1 MKSLLREFDE
11 QAQKAIVVAESLSFD
26 FGHQNVGSEHLLL
39 SILKKD
45 NIVSR
50 KLKDYGI
57 TYDSFRQE
65 VVKIIGVGNSES
77 DYFVYT
83 PLLKKVIENSIILS
97 KEQGNKEVTLECLFL
112 SLLDEGEG
120 VAVRILLSFNV
131 DIDTF
136 YDEINKSKKI
146 RKNKKNLLVD
156 EYGLN
161 LNNEVIANNIDPVI
175 GRENE
180 VQRVIEILCRRTK
193 NNPLLIG
200 DAGVGKTAVIEEI
213 ARKIVDGE
221 VPNKLLNKRVVSV
234 SMASLVSG
242 TKYRGEFEERVT
254 KLLNEIE
261 EVNDVIVF
269 IDEIH
274 TLVGAGGAEGAIDAS
289 NILKPALARGKINVI
304 GATTTEEYKK
314 FIEND
319 KALSR
324 RFQTV
329 IIDEPN
335 NEKVTDILMKL
346 KPIYEKYHKV
356 VIDDEIIKLIVKLS
370 DKYLYNRKNPDKA
383 IDVLDEVCAK
393 VAIKEDEFSKRS
405 NYYKG
410 LLKTIKTLKNNAV
423 LNSKFEEALYLRE
436 EEMKLESCINKL
448 DVKIMKTPKEKK
460 VTKDI
465 VAEVIKSK
473 GRVPVYE
480 ILKPTFVVKE
490 LMDTLKKSVI
500 GQDAAI
506 KVLTD
511 ATRGIIY
518 GYKYD
523 NKPLSFLFVGPTGVG
538 KTLLAKEYHKF
549 LFGNNNIIRLDMSE
563 YREEYSVSKIIGS
576 PPGYVGYENKNNLL
590 EEVKNRPYSVILLDE
605 VEKAHPAVLNLFL
618 QIMDEGMI
626 KDSSGNTF
634 RFDNTIIIMTSNAGA
649 SSQNIGFLNNSSQN
663 KDSLNKYFSL
673 ELLNRIQN
681 IIYFNKL
688 NENDIKLIIE
698 MLFNKFSENV
708 SFDSKKISPELILN
722 VINKSEYEK
731 FGARK
736 LEKIIFSEIE
746 NLLFDDNNSKVAIN

>member
-1 MKSLLREFDE
+1 MFSKFDEEVRKILLNSNKEMSLL
-11 QAQKAIVVAESLSFD
+11 K
-26 FGHQNVGSEHLLL
+26 HPYVGSEHLLL

-131 DIDTF
+131 DVDTF

-423 LNSKFEEALYLRE
+423 LNSKFDEALYLRE

-649 SSQNIGFLNNSSQN
+649 SSQNIGFMNNSSQN

-688 NENDIKLIIE
+688 NGNDIKLITE

-708 SFDSKKISPELILN
+708 SFDSKKISPELIFD

>member
-1 MKSLLREFDE
+1 MFSKFDEEVRKILLNSNKEMSLL
-11 QAQKAIVVAESLSFD
+11 K
-26 FGHQNVGSEHLLL
+26 HPYVGSEHLLL

-335 NEKVTDILMKL
+335 NEKVTEILMKL

-490 LMDTLKKSVI
+490 LLDTLKKSVI

-663 KDSLNKYFSL
+663 KDFLNKYFSL

-688 NENDIKLIIE
+688 NGNDIKLITE

-708 SFDSKKISPELILN
+708 SFDSKKISPELILD

>member
-1 MKSLLREFDE
+1 MFSKFDEEVRKILLNSNKEMSLL
-11 QAQKAIVVAESLSFD
+11 K
-26 FGHQNVGSEHLLL
+26 HPYVGSEHLLL

-708 SFDSKKISPELILN
+708 SFDSKKISPELILD

>member
-1 MKSLLREFDE
+1 MFSKFDEEVRKILLNSNKEMSLL
-11 QAQKAIVVAESLSFD
+11 K
-26 FGHQNVGSEHLLL
+26 HPYVGSEHLLL

-156 EYGLN
+156 EYGRN

-370 DKYLYNRKNPDKA
+370 DKYLYNRKNPDKT

-681 IIYFNKL
+681 IVYFNKL
-688 NENDIKLIIE
+688 NGNDIKLITE

-708 SFDSKKISPELILN
+708 SFDSKKISPELILD

>member
-1 MKSLLREFDE
+1 MFSKFDEEVRKILLNSNKEMSLL
-11 QAQKAIVVAESLSFD
+11 K
-26 FGHQNVGSEHLLL
+26 HPYVGSEHLLL

-605 VEKAHPAVLNLFL
+605 VEKAHPSVLNLFL

-681 IIYFNKL
+681 IVYFNKL
-688 NENDIKLIIE
+688 NGNDIKLITE
-698 MLFNKFSENV
+698 MLFNKFLENV
-708 SFDSKKISPELILN
+708 SFDSKKISPELILD

>member
-1 MKSLLREFDE
+1 MLQPTPWRLCLQLFNKNEKANDAINIAIKC
-11 QAQKAIVVAESLSFD
+11 AQE
-26 FGHQNVGSEHLLL
+26 FGHTYVGSEHLLL
-39 SILKKD
+39 SILKKA

-314 FIEND
+314 FKISCP
-319 KALSR
+319 KMTFSM
-324 RFQTV
+324 V
-329 IIDEPN
+329 II
-335 NEKVTDILMKL
+335 I
-346 KPIYEKYHKV
+346 
-356 VIDDEIIKLIVKLS
+356 
-370 DKYLYNRKNPDKA
+370 
-383 IDVLDEVCAK
+383 CW
-393 VAIKEDEFSKRS
+393 
-405 NYYKG
+405 
-410 LLKTIKTLKNNAV
+410 
-423 LNSKFEEALYLRE
+423 RE
-436 EEMKLESCINKL
+436 N
-448 DVKIMKTPKEKK
+448 
-460 VTKDI
+460 
-465 VAEVIKSK
+465 
-473 GRVPVYE
+473 
-480 ILKPTFVVKE
+480 
-490 LMDTLKKSVI
+490 
-500 GQDAAI
+500 
-506 KVLTD
+506 
-511 ATRGIIY
+511 
-518 GYKYD
+518 
-523 NKPLSFLFVGPTGVG
+523 
-538 KTLLAKEYHKF
+538 
-549 LFGNNNIIRLDMSE
+549 FG
-563 YREEYSVSKIIGS
+563 
-576 PPGYVGYENKNNLL
+576 
-590 EEVKNRPYSVILLDE
+590 
-605 VEKAHPAVLNLFL
+605 
-618 QIMDEGMI
+618 
-626 KDSSGNTF
+626 
-634 RFDNTIIIMTSNAGA
+634 
-649 SSQNIGFLNNSSQN
+649 
-663 KDSLNKYFSL
+663 
-673 ELLNRIQN
+673 
-681 IIYFNKL
+681 
-688 NENDIKLIIE
+688 
-698 MLFNKFSENV
+698 
-708 SFDSKKISPELILN
+708 
-722 VINKSEYEK
+722 
-731 FGARK
+731 
-736 LEKIIFSEIE
+736 
-746 NLLFDDNNSKVAIN
+746 

>member
-1 MKSLLREFDE
+1 MFSKFDEEVRKILLNSNKEMSLL
-11 QAQKAIVVAESLSFD
+11 K
-26 FGHQNVGSEHLLL
+26 HPYVGSEHLLL

-242 TKYRGEFEERVT
+242 TKYRGEFEERLT

-708 SFDSKKISPELILN
+708 SFDSKKISPELILD

>member
-1 MKSLLREFDE
+1 M
-11 QAQKAIVVAESLSFD
+11 
-26 FGHQNVGSEHLLL
+26 
-39 SILKKD
+39 
-45 NIVSR
+45 
-50 KLKDYGI
+50 
-57 TYDSFRQE
+57 
-65 VVKIIGVGNSES
+65 
-77 DYFVYT
+77 
-83 PLLKKVIENSIILS
+83 
-97 KEQGNKEVTLECLFL
+97 
-112 SLLDEGEG
+112 
-120 VAVRILLSFNV
+120 
-131 DIDTF
+131 
-136 YDEINKSKKI
+136 
-146 RKNKKNLLVD
+146 
-156 EYGLN
+156 
-161 LNNEVIANNIDPVI
+161 
-175 GRENE
+175 
-180 VQRVIEILCRRTK
+180 
-193 NNPLLIG
+193 
-200 DAGVGKTAVIEEI
+200 
-213 ARKIVDGE
+213 
-221 VPNKLLNKRVVSV
+221 
-234 SMASLVSG
+234 
-242 TKYRGEFEERVT
+242 
-254 KLLNEIE
+254 NEIE

-436 EEMKLESCINKL
+436 EEMKIESCINKL

-688 NENDIKLIIE
+688 NENDIKLITE

-708 SFDSKKISPELILN
+708 AFDSKKISPELILD

>member
-1 MKSLLREFDE
+1 MFSKFDEEVRKILLNSNKEMSLL
-11 QAQKAIVVAESLSFD
+11 K
-26 FGHQNVGSEHLLL
+26 HPYVGSEHLLL

-708 SFDSKKISPELILN
+708 SFDSKKISPEFILD

>member
-1 MKSLLREFDE
+1 MFSKFDEEVRKILLNSNKEMSLL
-11 QAQKAIVVAESLSFD
+11 K
-26 FGHQNVGSEHLLL
+26 HPYVGSEHLLL

-136 YDEINKSKKI
+136 YNEINKSKKI

-370 DKYLYNRKNPDKA
+370 DKYLYNRKNPDKT

-681 IIYFNKL
+681 IVYFNKL
-688 NENDIKLIIE
+688 NGNDIKLITE

-708 SFDSKKISPELILN
+708 SFDSKKISPELILD

>member
-1 MKSLLREFDE
+1 MFSKFDEEVRKILLNSNKEMSLL
-11 QAQKAIVVAESLSFD
+11 K
-26 FGHQNVGSEHLLL
+26 HPYVGSEHLLL

-605 VEKAHPAVLNLFL
+605 VEKAHPDVLNLFL

-681 IIYFNKL
+681 IVYFNKL
-688 NENDIKLIIE
+688 NGNDIKLITE

-708 SFDSKKISPELILN
+708 SFDSKKISPELILD

>member
-1 MKSLLREFDE
+1 MFSKFDEEVRKILLNSNKEMSLL
-11 QAQKAIVVAESLSFD
+11 K
-26 FGHQNVGSEHLLL
+26 HPYVGSEHLLL

-410 LLKTIKTLKNNAV
+410 FLKTIKTLKNNAV

-708 SFDSKKISPELILN
+708 SFDSKKISPELILD

>member
-1 MKSLLREFDE
+1 MFSKFDEEVRKILLNSNKEMSLL
-11 QAQKAIVVAESLSFD
+11 K
-26 FGHQNVGSEHLLL
+26 HPYVGSEHLLL

-410 LLKTIKTLKNNAV
+410 LLKTIKTLKNSAV

-681 IIYFNKL
+681 IVYFNKL
-688 NENDIKLIIE
+688 NGNDIKLITE

-708 SFDSKKISPELILN
+708 SFDSKKISPELILD
-722 VINKSEYEK
+722 VIDKSEYEK

>member
-1 MKSLLREFDE
+1 MFSKFDEEVRKILLNSNKEMSLL
-11 QAQKAIVVAESLSFD
+11 K
-26 FGHQNVGSEHLLL
+26 HPYVGSEHLLL

-57 TYDSFRQE
+57 TYNSFRQE
-65 VVKIIGVGNSES
+65 IIKIIGVGNVES

-146 RKNKKNLLVD
+146 RKSKKNLLVD

-423 LNSKFEEALYLRE
+423 LNSKFDEALYLRE

-480 ILKPTFVVKE
+480 ILKPTFVIKE
-490 LMDTLKKSVI
+490 LMDTLRKSVI

-506 KVLTD
+506 KVLTE

-688 NENDIKLIIE
+688 NGNDIKLITE

-708 SFDSKKISPELILN
+708 SFDSKKISPELIFD

>member
-1 MKSLLREFDE
+1 MFSKFDEEVRKILLNSNKEMSLL
-11 QAQKAIVVAESLSFD
+11 K
-26 FGHQNVGSEHLLL
+26 HPYVGSEHLLL

-410 LLKTIKTLKNNAV
+410 LLKTIKTLKNNIISV
-423 LNSKFEEALYLRE
+423 ENILDYLP
-436 EEMKLESCINKL
+436 ESIKYVEL
-448 DVKIMKTPKEKK
+448 PSE
-460 VTKDI
+460 TK
-465 VAEVIKSK
+465 
-473 GRVPVYE
+473 
-480 ILKPTFVVKE
+480 
-490 LMDTLKKSVI
+490 
-500 GQDAAI
+500 
-506 KVLTD
+506 
-511 ATRGIIY
+511 
-518 GYKYD
+518 
-523 NKPLSFLFVGPTGVG
+523 
-538 KTLLAKEYHKF
+538 
-549 LFGNNNIIRLDMSE
+549 
-563 YREEYSVSKIIGS
+563 
-576 PPGYVGYENKNNLL
+576 
-590 EEVKNRPYSVILLDE
+590 
-605 VEKAHPAVLNLFL
+605 
-618 QIMDEGMI
+618 
-626 KDSSGNTF
+626 
-634 RFDNTIIIMTSNAGA
+634 
-649 SSQNIGFLNNSSQN
+649 
-663 KDSLNKYFSL
+663 
-673 ELLNRIQN
+673 
-681 IIYFNKL
+681 
-688 NENDIKLIIE
+688 
-698 MLFNKFSENV
+698 
-708 SFDSKKISPELILN
+708 
-722 VINKSEYEK
+722 
-731 FGARK
+731 
-736 LEKIIFSEIE
+736 
-746 NLLFDDNNSKVAIN
+746 

>member
-1 MKSLLREFDE
+1 MFSKFDEEVRKILLNSNKEMSLL
-11 QAQKAIVVAESLSFD
+11 K
-26 FGHQNVGSEHLLL
+26 HPYVGSEHLLL

-335 NEKVTDILMKL
+335 NEKVMDILMKL

-649 SSQNIGFLNNSSQN
+649 SSQNIGFMNNNSQN

-688 NENDIKLIIE
+688 NGNDIKLITE

-708 SFDSKKISPELILN
+708 SFDSKKISPELIFD

>member
-1 MKSLLREFDE
+1 MFSKFDEEVRKILLNSNKEMSLL
-11 QAQKAIVVAESLSFD
+11 K
-26 FGHQNVGSEHLLL
+26 HPYVGSEHLLL

-448 DVKIMKTPKEKK
+448 DVKIMKTSKEKK

-490 LMDTLKKSVI
+490 LVDTLKKSVI

-688 NENDIKLIIE
+688 NGNDIKLITE

-708 SFDSKKISPELILN
+708 AFDSKKISPELILD

>member
-1 MKSLLREFDE
+1 MFSKFDEEVRKILLNSNKEMSLL
-11 QAQKAIVVAESLSFD
+11 K
-26 FGHQNVGSEHLLL
+26 HPYVGSEHLLL

-708 SFDSKKISPELILN
+708 AFDSKKISPELILD

>member
-1 MKSLLREFDE
+1 MFSKFDEEVRKILLNSNKEMSLL
-11 QAQKAIVVAESLSFD
+11 K
-26 FGHQNVGSEHLLL
+26 HPYVGSEHLLL

-370 DKYLYNRKNPDKA
+370 DKYLYNRKNPDKT

-708 SFDSKKISPELILN
+708 SFDSKKISPELILD

>member
-1 MKSLLREFDE
+1 MFSKFDEEVRKILLNSNKEMSLL
-11 QAQKAIVVAESLSFD
+11 K
-26 FGHQNVGSEHLLL
+26 HPYVGSEHLLL

-436 EEMKLESCINKL
+436 EEMKIESCINKL

-688 NENDIKLIIE
+688 NGNDIKLITE

-708 SFDSKKISPELILN
+708 AFDSKKISPELILD

>member
-1 MKSLLREFDE
+1 MFSKFDEEVRKILLNSNKEMSLL
-11 QAQKAIVVAESLSFD
+11 K
-26 FGHQNVGSEHLLL
+26 HPYVGSEHLLL

-649 SSQNIGFLNNSSQN
+649 SSQNTGFLNNSSQN

-681 IIYFNKL
+681 IVYFNKL
-688 NENDIKLIIE
+688 NGNDIKLITE

-708 SFDSKKISPELILN
+708 SFDSKKISPELILD

>member
-1 MKSLLREFDE
+1 MFSKFDEEVRKILLNSNKEMSLL
-11 QAQKAIVVAESLSFD
+11 K
-26 FGHQNVGSEHLLL
+26 HPYVGSEHLLL

-688 NENDIKLIIE
+688 NGNDIKLITE

-708 SFDSKKISPELILN
+708 AFDSKKISPELILD

>member
-1 MKSLLREFDE
+1 MFSKFDEEVRKILLNSNKEMSLL
-11 QAQKAIVVAESLSFD
+11 K
-26 FGHQNVGSEHLLL
+26 HPYVGSEHLLL

-563 YREEYSVSKIIGS
+563 YREEYSVSIIGS

-708 SFDSKKISPELILN
+708 SFDSKKISPELILD